1 MSSGSKGWQNRASK
15 SRPRPSAL
23 SEEGQIVT
31 IVHDESD
38 LTTISSLNGV
48 SNDGL
53 SALTCQSEEDKQ
65 E

>member
-31 IVHDESD
+31 IIHDESD
-38 LTTISSLNGV
+38 LSTNSSLNGV

-53 SALTCQSEEDKQ
+53 SA
-65 E
+65 